1 MELKTLQAIAKNNT
15 YWDDRVK
22 LEQQWMQKNLADDK
36 AYAAHL
42 NGYYDKALKGIQDK
56 INDQYT
62 RFAGSEG
69 YSIAD
74 AVKTVKGTDIRAYE
88 KEAADIVKQSR
99 QMFKEK
105 GGPLTFADFEPEVNR
120 RMRVYNATMRINRL
134 EYLKSQIGLEAIK
147 AGVEVNADLAA
158 KLNDD
163 YINEVKRQSGVLGE
177 YTPPASFANG
187 KRAAQVIMANANHNG
202 FSQTLWKNTDAFK
215 ADLDI
220 QLNNVMVQ
228 GLNGRDMMKTLR
240 QHLSDSVDK
249 ARYVT
254 ERLARTE
261 SARVQA
267 EAQND
272 IYKEL
277 GVTKVKWIAEPSA
290 CEQCLDIAEGHGK
303 GEKETGVY
311 SITEAPSI
319 PVHPNCRCSKAPI
332 ADRRQMEQL
341 IDRASAEQG
350 VASVTEQGSALPDE
364 LNDEEIHAYAVK
376 LRLGQTKPQEADI
389 NRIGEYINKKHK
401 IGQGIAKR
409 YDQIVNSPI
418 RKEVDAVYNQ
428 YFELKKQVDSD
439 FLVRWNYQATWDKD
453 KFTKWEKEHITDATE
468 KLNALVDKYNSA
480 LSAKKKFANKIRD
493 EQMEDFTHVLAEYRS
508 VGRNGVKTDFAK
520 RSNAKVK
527 KLIDTAYDHY
537 PTQWFTAHQEA
548 LKVAGHGI
556 NAKNVKRG
564 YFRPSDY
571 TVSMT
576 IGEERVQSTAIHELT
591 HFTEATNSTVRDL
604 ENQFY
609 ERRTNGEKLEWL
621 GDITGN
627 RTYAQSEVARKD
639 QFVEAY
645 MGKDYR
651 PGRNY
656 KPGTV
661 ADAYE
666 IATMGVEGVYRLTYN
681 LSKDPD
687 YLNFIIGLITT
698 V

>member
-1 MELKTLQAIAKNNT
+1 MELKTLQVIAKNNT

-228 GLNGRDMMKTLR
+228 GLNGRDMMKVLR

-272 IYKEL
+272 VYKDL
-277 GVTKVKWIAEPSA
+277 GVTKIKWIAEPSA
-290 CEQCLDIAEGHGK
+290 CKQCLDIAAHEDIVDGI
-303 GEKETGVY
+303 GVWPLND
-311 SITEAPSI
+311 APDI
-319 PVHPNCRCSKAPI
+319 PAHPNCRCSKAPI

-341 IDRASAEQG
+341 IDAAGSSTNVQETLSVKEAVTDKTDPAYWLNDDMRAVLPAEDQKEIAQRLAAAPENMQQLYKQFAPQLKFESMDMKTPDGPGTIVHYSPKSHGVVMNHDAMVGKNYNHYDLYFHEFGHAIDNIGAGGGGMDYVSSYDKYGMRAALDKDYHTWLDPQVTDMKKYVADRASHFPEFEDVMKSG
-350 VASVTEQGSALPDE
+350 GNGYVHYPVANENWP
-364 LNDEEIHAYAVK
+364 
-376 LRLGQTKPQEADI
+376 
-389 NRIGEYINKKHK
+389 
-401 IGQGIAKR
+401 
-409 YDQIVNSPI
+409 
-418 RKEVDAVYNQ
+418 
-428 YFELKKQVDSD
+428 LKVEHGKVVMD
-439 FLVRWNYQATWDKD
+439 DKD
-453 KFTKWEKEHITDATE
+453 IQHTVIPEIGSKVGWDVGSKASEDPAVANRWADVSDMLSGASRKAIEPLGGHDNNYWRYSISRPTEAFAEMSSATINNPE
-468 KLNALVDKYNSA
+468 SLAQI
-480 LSAKKKFANKIRD
+480 KKMFP
-493 EQMEDFTHVLAEYRS
+493 
-508 VGRNGVKTDFAK
+508 
-520 RSNAKVK
+520 
-527 KLIDTAYDHY
+527 TAYSKYLEMVDDIV
-537 PTQWFTAHQEA
+537 
-548 LKVAGHGI
+548 KG
-556 NAKNVKRG
+556 AK
-564 YFRPSDY
+564 
-571 TVSMT
+571 
-576 IGEERVQSTAIHELT
+576 
-591 HFTEATNSTVRDL
+591 
-604 ENQFY
+604 
-609 ERRTNGEKLEWL
+609 
-621 GDITGN
+621 
-627 RTYAQSEVARKD
+627 
-639 QFVEAY
+639 
-645 MGKDYR
+645 
-651 PGRNY
+651 
-656 KPGTV
+656 
-661 ADAYE
+661 
-666 IATMGVEGVYRLTYN
+666 
-681 LSKDPD
+681 
-687 YLNFIIGLITT
+687 
-698 V
+698 

>member
-1 MELKTLQAIAKNNT
+1 MSGTELKTLQVIAKNNT

-74 AVKTVKGTDIRAYE
+74 AVKAVKATDIRAYE
-88 KEAADIVKQSR
+88 KEAAEVVKQSR

-228 GLNGRDMMKTLR
+228 GLNGRDMMKVLR

-272 IYKEL
+272 VYKDL
-277 GVTKVKWIAEPSA
+277 GVTKIKWIAEPSA
-290 CEQCLDIAEGHGK
+290 CKQCLDIAAHEDIVDGI
-303 GEKETGVY
+303 GVWPLND
-311 SITEAPSI
+311 APDI
-319 PVHPNCRCSKAPI
+319 PAHPNCRCSKAPI

-341 IDRASAEQG
+341 IDAAGSST
-350 VASVTEQGSALPDE
+350 SVSES
-364 LNDEEIHAYAVK
+364 
-376 LRLGQTKPQEADI
+376 ADI
-389 NRIGEYINKKHK
+389 DVHVNDALEKVLGKEDSDEIVRRLKQAPVRMQKMWAKYQDRFEIERYEPGAGPHYSPSTKK
-401 IGQGIAKR
+401 
-409 YDQIVNSPI
+409 VTLTP
-418 RKEVDAVYNQ
+418 DAVHAANNSNYLGKYDVVYHEFGHAID
-428 YFELKKQVDSD
+428 YFSVGKDNVYGKISEKNGLGEAMSKDFVAYRDKLMPEILAKYTPDSAGN
-439 FLVRWNYQATWDKD
+439 FFGGLYIKGVKVT
-453 KFTKWEKEHITDATE
+453 FTKKG
-468 KLNALVDKYNSA
+468 KLSLPSA
-480 LSAKKKFANKIRD
+480 R
-493 EQMEDFTHVLAEYRS
+493 QLAEKQIGSEISGQRNWPVYS
-508 VGRNGVKTDFAK
+508 DVSDMVEAATKGRISPG
-520 RSNAKVK
+520 S
-527 KLIDTAYDHY
+527 
-537 PTQWFTAHQEA
+537 
-548 LKVAGHGI
+548 GHGK
-556 NAKNVKRG
+556 AYWSYEG
-564 YFRPSDY
+564 
-571 TVSMT
+571 M
-576 IGEERVQSTAIHELT
+576 QST
-591 HFTEATNSTVRDL
+591 EAFAEMTSATINNPESLAQIKKRFPNAYKKYL
-604 ENQFY
+604 
-609 ERRTNGEKLEWL
+609 
-621 GDITGN
+621 DI
-627 RTYAQSEVARKD
+627 VD
-639 QFVEAY
+639 
-645 MGKDYR
+645 D
-651 PGRNY
+651 
-656 KPGTV
+656 
-661 ADAYE
+661 
-666 IATMGVEGVYRLTYN
+666 
-681 LSKDPD
+681 
-687 YLNFIIGLITT
+687 IIK
-698 V
+698 

>member
-1 MELKTLQAIAKNNT
+1 MELKTLQAIAKNNQ
-15 YWDDRVK
+15 YWDERVK
-22 LEQQWMQKNLADDK
+22 FEQQWMQKNLADDK

-74 AVKTVKGTDIRAYE
+74 AVKAVKATDIRAYE
-88 KEAADIVKQSR
+88 KEAAEVVKQSR

-105 GGPLTFADFEPEVNR
+105 GGPLTFADFELEVNR

-228 GLNGRDMMKTLR
+228 GLNGRDMMKVLR

-277 GVTKVKWIAEPSA
+277 GVTKIKWIAEPSA

-341 IDRASAEQG
+341 IDAAGSST
-350 VASVTEQGSALPDE
+350 SVSES
-364 LNDEEIHAYAVK
+364 
-376 LRLGQTKPQEADI
+376 ADI
-389 NRIGEYINKKHK
+389 DVHVNDAMEKVLGKEDSDEIVRRLKQAPERMQKMW
-401 IGQGIAKR
+401 AKYQDRFEIER
-409 YDQIVNSPI
+409 YDQGAGPHYSPRTKKVTLTPDSVHAANNSSYLG
-418 RKEVDAVYNQ
+418 KYDVVYHEFGHAID
-428 YFELKKQVDSD
+428 YFE
-439 FLVRWNYQATWDKD
+439 
-453 KFTKWEKEHITDATE
+453 
-468 KLNALVDKYNSA
+468 
-480 LSAKKKFANKIRD
+480 
-493 EQMEDFTHVLAEYRS
+493 
-508 VGRNGVKTDFAK
+508 
-520 RSNAKVK
+520 
-527 KLIDTAYDHY
+527 
-537 PTQWFTAHQEA
+537 
-548 LKVAGHGI
+548 
-556 NAKNVKRG
+556 
-564 YFRPSDY
+564 
-571 TVSMT
+571 
-576 IGEERVQSTAIHELT
+576 
-591 HFTEATNSTVRDL
+591 
-604 ENQFY
+604 
-609 ERRTNGEKLEWL
+609 
-621 GDITGN
+621 
-627 RTYAQSEVARKD
+627 
-639 QFVEAY
+639 
-645 MGKDYR
+645 MGKDNIY
-651 PGRNY
+651 GKISEKN
-656 KPGTV
+656 GLGE
-661 ADAYE
+661 A
-666 IATMGVEGVYRLTYN
+666 M
-681 LSKDPD
+681 SKDFEAYRDKLMPEILAKYTPD
-687 YLNFIIGLITT
+687 SAGNFFGGLYIKGVKVTFTKKGKLSLPSARQLAEKQIGSEISSQRNWPVYSDVSDMVEAATKGRVSPGCGHGKKYWSYEGMQSTEAFAEMTSATTNNPESLAQIQRMFPNAYKKYLSIVDSIIK
-698 V
+698 